1 MKELRGKVAV
11 VTGAASGIG
20 RALAARFAAEGMKVV
35 LADVEGSALVKAE
48 SELRAGGAT
57 VLAVATDVARAEAV
71 EALRGAHAR
80 ARSARVHVLCNNA
93 GVFASG
99 LSWERPLA
107 DWEWVLGVNLWGVI
121 HGVRTFVPIML
132 RQGSE
137 AHVVNT
143 ASVAGLVSGPF
154 SAPYNV
160 SKYGVVALSESLHY
174 ELALV
179 GAQVKV
185 SVLCPGWVNTRIADC
200 ERNRPAAFARAARPL
215 SEAEQA
221 MEQIGRQMLA
231 AGVAPER
238 VAELVLAAVRDERFY
253 VLTHPEFDTAIRMRM
268 EDVLGRRTPI
278 LDPLGA
284 AVGEALAVNQG
295 TTGDPKPSSR

>member
-20 RALAARFAAEGMKVV
+20 RALAGRFAAEGMKVV
-35 LADVEGSALVKAE
+35 LADVEGPALAKAE

-57 VLAVATDVARAEAV
+57 VLAIAADVARAEAV
-71 EALRGAHAR
+71 DALAASTLEAFGG
-80 ARSARVHVLCNNA
+80 VHVLCNNA
-93 GVFASG
+93 GVYASG
-99 LSWERPLA
+99 LSWERPIA

-132 RQGSE
+132 RQGTE

-200 ERNRPAAFARAARPL
+200 ERNRPAAFATTARPL
-215 SEAEQA
+215 SESEQA
-221 MEQIGRQMLA
+221 MEQLGRQMLA
-231 AGVAPER
+231 SGIAPER

-253 VLTHPEFDTAIRMRM
+253 VLTHPEFNAVIRTRM
-268 EDVLGRRTPI
+268 EDVVEQRTPTFGEA
-278 LDPLGA
+278 GA
-284 AVGEALAVNQG
+284 AAAAALAVNVG
-295 TTGDPKPSSR
+295 TKADPKPSSR